1 MAIFQFL
8 AILVVLGITQSLDYH
23 RNFYLGKYENRD
35 KMDILFRRSQRSESK
50 SGKDER
56 LAETLTYP
64 YSLGPYGGLVQA
76 IHVEYK
82 QSTSNVGRI
91 T

>member
-1 MAIFQFL
+1 MSIYQF
-8 AILVVLGITQSLDYH
+8 LVVLLVIGVTQSLDYH
-23 RNFYLGKYENRD
+23 LNFYLGKYEDRD
-35 KMDILFRRSQRSESK
+35 KMSILFRRSQRSESK

-64 YSLGPYGGLVQA
+64 YSLGSYGGLVQA